1 MKEITHYREKV
12 CVFFGAEKSVALIQ
26 VIRTELS
33 KRGEGTEEDP
43 IRLIIQYWS
52 LDGELL
58 AEVDE
63 FQKEATK

>member
-12 CVFFGAEKSVALIQ
+12 CVSFGAEKSVALIQ

-63 FQKEATK
+63 FQKEAR

>member
-1 MKEITHYREKV
+1 MNKITHYREKLSV
-12 CVFFGAEKSVALIQ
+12 SFGAETSVALIH

-43 IRLIIQYWS
+43 IRLIVQYWS

-63 FQKEATK
+63 FQKEETK